1 MICTNKTTNKP
12 HILIQRVSKVNA
24 MLSTAKPRHQNLA
37 STLAS
42 EIERGVYPVG
52 SKLPREMDLCAQFGA
67 SRHTVRAALD
77 RLVRSGLITRTPR
90 LGTFVKANKVV
101 RGYQLKLTQISD
113 LTQFSAETQMEV
125 LDRKLQTVSEQSE
138 QELLPYA
145 GQQWLFV
152 RGLRH
157 SSEYEVPISYH
168 EVWIHPDYRAVSGVE
183 GFIKRS
189 IFDLVEQQ
197 FGVAATRVRQNIQSA
212 VPTSSIEKLLKI
224 EANTPCLWVRR
235 QYFDQNSQMV
245 ELSISVHPGDLFSY
259 QMDLERSGATS
270 TTA

>member
-1 MICTNKTTNKP
+1 MNLLLPKT
-12 HILIQRVSKVNA
+12 A
-24 MLSTAKPRHQNLA
+24 PRHQKLA
-37 STLAS
+37 TTLAS
-42 EIERGVYPVG
+42 EIERGVYPIG
-52 SKLPREMDLCAQFGA
+52 SKLPREIDLCAQFGA

-77 RLVRSGLITRTPR
+77 RLVRSGLIKRTPR

-101 RGYQLKLTQISD
+101 RGYELKLTQISD
-113 LTQFSAETQMEV
+113 LTQFSTETQMEV
-125 LDRKLQTVSEQSE
+125 LDRKLQTVPEQPE
-138 QELLPYA
+138 QELVPYA

-168 EVWIHPDYRAVSGVE
+168 EVWVHPDYRAVSGVE

-212 VPTSSIEKLLKI
+212 APTSAIQKLLKI

-259 QMDLERSGATS
+259 QMELERTGTAS